1 MWESAGGSGSRLVV
15 PVAPGSVYWNETATG
30 ESAMRHIESVVM
42 FLVVILASAGFV
54 AAQGTELEVVDS
66 PYAEEFDYKVG
77 QTLDLNLRLGGLR
90 WSVLTVGA
98 GDEADWREGK
108 KVKTYFTNE
117 LENLTS
123 LFQSS
128 SSWKT
133 IVGDNWKELNSRTS
147 RSAPGGTLKTSRRSR
162 STVAFS
168 PELARFTFSQR

>member
-1 MWESAGGSGSRLVV
+1 
-15 PVAPGSVYWNETATG
+15 
-30 ESAMRHIESVVM
+30 M

-117 LENLTS
+117 LENLTNTP
-123 LFQSS
+123 L
-128 SSWKT
+128 
-133 IVGDNWKELNSRTS
+133 
-147 RSAPGGTLKTSRRSR
+147 
-162 STVAFS
+162 
-168 PELARFTFSQR
+168 TFSIIILLEDDRGRQLERIKLKNIKVGAGRYFEDIQKVKVDGGILAGTGKVYLFAEVK